1 MKIGRV
7 QFLKPVNIPHYNTVE
22 GLTWKDHNHEL
33 DMDFD
38 GSILTIRGMPERLN
52 GRMVEV
58 SVPSTNIASF
68 LTMDAELEWSKEND
82 RRKAEEEARRQR
94 QKERNEERE
103 ASRLKSESAP
113 EGGVAIS
120 GGKKASK
127 GSGGKKA
134 GAGGG
139 ASKG

>member
-22 GLTWKDHNHEL
+22 GLTWRDHNHEL

-38 GSILTIRGMPERLN
+38 GSVLTIRGMPERLN

-113 EGGVAIS
+113 EGGVTKS
-120 GGKKASK
+120 GSKKASK

-139 ASKG
+139 ASKW